1 MSDESTTPRAFAIGL
16 FLVLG
21 FGMLLIA
28 TLLPVWTNQG
38 WPKLALIGC
47 ALLAVAVFLIV
58 RAYREPS

>member
-28 TLLPVWTNQG
+28 TLLAVWTNQG
-38 WPKLALIGC
+38 WPKLALTGC
-47 ALLAVAVFLIV
+47 ALLAVAGF
-58 RAYREPS
+58 